1 LPSKK
6 SLSTGCS
13 EVGGVDTE
21 GSNAGERLSDE
32 QAAPPT
38 LPLSRLEREIIR
50 VISGATFPPATASKR
65 FVRDL
70 SCGHVRLLSERGRCF
85 LAFIAHRFRRQYVLT
100 AEQWAWVDEYLAK
113 WHAARVAK

>member
-1 LPSKK
+1 MPSNE
-6 SLSTGCS
+6 SPNLGSS
-13 EVGGVDTE
+13 EVGGVDISA
-21 GSNAGERLSDE
+21 SNAGGRLAGSE
-32 QAAPPT
+32 AAPPAS
-38 LPLSRLEREIIR
+38 PLSRLEREIIG